1 MKRIITVVTAAIVV
15 LTLCVVHP
23 LAASTATVGYSLTR
37 VEPMLGTVT
46 VTENYASDTYHAAL
60 QSDVSFPIDRWVN
73 YYPPSWDNTYILTLW
88 FDEANYEG
96 ATGLKFYI
104 VTCNSGEDISGI
116 RINVTD
122 AVVSINSFYD
132 DYGVFF
138 NEVTIYGENIDFSSL
153 NIVVDCYVGDLNLD
167 AGDRGVSF
175 PVSKLS
181 VTYDAATSQGIF
193 LESLNEST
201 TAIYNSLTNMTPE
214 MESKLDEFD
223 SVVTDTGDK
232 AGQAEDELSDQD
244 PDFKD
249 DNVSISDELK
259 DTADQMGEIVEDS
272 GYTQWLNDVF
282 GHWFF
287 VAVFSVLGGL
297 AFFGRAVFG

>member
-1 MKRIITVVTAAIVV
+1 MKRIIPIVTAALVV
-15 LTLCVVHP
+15 LSLCVIHP
-23 LAASTATVGYSLTR
+23 LAASTATVDYSLTR

-46 VTENYASDTYHAAL
+46 VTEKYASDTYTFAL
-60 QSDVSFPIDRWVN
+60 QGDLSWPIDRWVN
-73 YYPPSWDNTYILTLW
+73 YYPPYWDHTFIMTLW
-88 FDEANYEG
+88 FDDADYEG
-96 ATGLKFYI
+96 ATGLKFYL
-104 VTCNSGEDISGI
+104 VTSGSSEGNSNI
-116 RINVTD
+116 RVNVED
-122 AVVSINSFYD
+122 AVVSVNSLYD
-132 DYGVFF
+132 DYGAYFS
-138 NEVTIYGENIDFSSL
+138 EVTVYGENIDFSSL
-153 NIVVDCYVGDLNLD
+153 NIVVDCYVGGLYND
-167 AGDRGVSF
+167 GDPGVSF

-181 VTYDAATSQGIF
+181 VTYDSSTSQGIF
-193 LESLNEST
+193 LDSINENT

-223 SVVTDTGDK
+223 SIVTDTGDK
-232 AGQAEDELSDQD
+232 AGQAEDELSNQD

-249 DNVSISDELK
+249 DNVSIADELK